1 MSARRQRER
10 ASRSIVANARQLAA
24 LHWKARNRVRR
35 TIKRRL
41 GQ

>member
-10 ASRSIVANARQLAA
+10 ARRAIVGNIRQLAA
-24 LHWKARNRVRR
+24 LHFKARNRVRR
-35 TIKRRL
+35 AIKRRV

>member
-1 MSARRQRER
+1 MNARSQRER
-10 ASRSIVANARQLAA
+10 ARRAIVGNIRHLAA

-35 TIKRRL
+35 AIKRRL